1 MKTKKQFTVMFNS
14 TAAQTIAVSNILL
27 SAKAQEVKNLTVGK
41 VFTSDSFATDW
52 SNIYVHPNLLQN
64 MEVNPGM
71 RKLTAP
77 TLVITSHSN
86 KMAFILASEK
96 LPVFIPNTYYR
107 DSNGYLLAINLAPVV
122 TPEYMYYMCK
132 YDQWSRFIA
141 HSTEEDS
148 YGCGL
153 DWKSVGISGDADP
166 VTGKMFEYKPLDYI
180 RQVGKDWS
188 VPSIQDQEATV
199 EAAKKQESK
208 IESLSR
214 QKFDF
219 TTVFSNFLLNAQKE
233 NIIINQTYGLL
244 VECYKRKL
252 GAKANKKVLEILQP
266 FENDFDK
273 SLLASEELDFLSENL
288 GQLFDFV
295 VNPSTFSHNE
305 DGTFLQPKEVTE
317 YICQLLNISPDET
330 VYNPFAGTAS
340 YAVSLPNPVN
350 GEEKDKVTWALAQI
364 RLAGNKVNPATE
376 IKLGDSFESI
386 TDGKK
391 YRAIITS
398 PSYFKQKGQEI
409 FDIVEHLYDKLENGG
424 QMACIVTSSFLAA
437 TSGGAQRVK
446 ERLIAEKAIIAVITL
461 PENIFANTSIS
472 QSIVVLT
479 KGGNNEQI
487 LFSDASYFTRFSKS
501 SLRPTTFD
509 YHSFQSKFEESIYY
523 HAENGKD
530 EEDAVVTCVKYPD
543 IVGTRL
549 SPAYYL
555 TSRPTNG
562 VRLST
567 LVEITETSLT
577 KESGLRFPV
586 VFGKDLSATYLNCDI
601 DWQSF
606 STDYTGFIKVLVE
619 NSLVM
624 VFLNGLCKVGK
635 LSEVSTEHPVALH
648 PTLIAFNIKSNSIT
662 EDFLLRSIM
671 SDGFIRQAKSL
682 QSRFGLTPESFLE
695 IEIEVPSIEEQNRL
709 CKEDTRK
716 SLSEAD
722 RLLIESHE
730 EFRKDMHMKK
740 HAIGQTIFNLNN
752 WWNIL
757 SRARR
762 EGNGILDESG
772 TVGNAHKVLI
782 RDIFDNLRQS
792 IDQLQQQISKF
803 DRGNGLVPEEFALT
817 EFIEQYISTHK
828 SPMFE
833 FQYDSTKHRATK
845 SLPMIEFDED
855 DNPIAISDENVL
867 SEGDPLEYVTFPR
880 EALTIIFDNIISNA
894 CAHGFTNPESSA
906 GDNLIRIDIISEGLN
921 YIVEISNNGAPLD
934 KNISTEDVFTYGKS
948 TSIGKSHF
956 GIGGYEVFRL
966 MKEFNSDAELISDPT
981 EDFPVKY
988 RLIFKDTNIIATFG

>member
-1 MKTKKQFTVMFNS
+1 MLNTNN
-14 TAAQTIAVSNILL
+14 TAAQSTKVSNVLL
-27 SAKAQEVKNLTVGK
+27 YPAVEKVTEPEVGY
-41 VFTSDSFATDW
+41 VFTTRDFAKDWDSVCFRPTDR
-52 SNIYVHPNLLQN
+52 NLG
-64 MEVNPGM
+64 EVRVGM
-71 RKLTAP
+71 RKLTTP

-86 KMAFILASEK
+86 SMAFILATEK
-96 LPVFIPNTYYR
+96 TPVYIPGEFDFTKE
-107 DSNGYLLAINLAPVV
+107 GYIIAARLAPII
-122 TPEYMYYMCK
+122 TPDYIFYMCQ
-132 YDQWSRFIA
+132 YELWRRMLNWY
-141 HSTEEDS
+141 TEENGGFS
-148 YGCGL
+148 
-153 DWKSVGISGDADP
+153 WKTVGICDYDE
-166 VTGKMFEYKPLDYI
+166 VNNIEIVLTPLDYI
-180 RQVGKDWS
+180 RNVCELSLPTISEQKAIVANAKE
-188 VPSIQDQEATV
+188 QEAEIVKLAEHQFDVV
-199 EAAKKQESK
+199 ELVYRYISQARSK
-208 IESLSR
+208 NI
-214 QKFDF
+214 FDN
-219 TTVFSNFLLNAQKE
+219 SA
-233 NIIINQTYGLL
+233 YGLL
-244 VECYKRKL
+244 LETYKRAK
-252 GAKANKKVLEILQP
+252 GAKANEKVIEALSNYP
-266 FENDFDK
+266 FEKGCLNEPELNF
-273 SLLASEELDFLSENL
+273 LAAHLSEV
-288 GQLFDFV
+288 FDLL
-295 VNPSTFSHNE
+295 VNPSTFSHDE

-317 YICQLLNISPDET
+317 YICHLLNLPSDEV
-330 VYNPFAGTAS
+330 VYNPFAGAAS
-340 YAVSLPNPVN
+340 YAVSLPNPVK
-350 GEEKDKVTWALAQI
+350 GEEKDEITWALAQI
-364 RLAGNKVNPATE
+364 RLAGNKANPTTE
-376 IKLGDSFESI
+376 IKLGDSFESFD
-386 TDGKK
+386 DGKK
-391 YRAIITS
+391 YKAIITS
-398 PSYFKQKGQEI
+398 PSYFKQKGREI
-409 FDIVEHLYDKLENGG
+409 FDIVERLYDKLENGG

-437 TSGGAQRVK
+437 TNGGAQRVK
-446 ERLIAEKAIIAVITL
+446 ERLIAEKAITAVITL

-472 QSIVVLT
+472 QAIVVIT
-479 KGGNNEQI
+479 KGGDNEQI
-487 LFSDASYFTRFSKS
+487 LFSDASSFTRFSKS

-509 YHSFQSKFEESIYY
+509 YHSFQNRFEESIYY

-530 EEDAVVTCVKYPD
+530 EENAIVTCVKYSD

-549 SPAYYL
+549 SPVYYL

-562 VRLST
+562 VRLSS

-577 KESGLRFPV
+577 NESGLGFPV

-601 DWQSF
+601 AWQSLP
-606 STDYTGFIKVLVE
+606 TDYTGFIKVLVK

-624 VFLNGLCKVGK
+624 VFLNGLCKVGR
-635 LSEVSTEHPVALH
+635 LFEVSSEHPVALH
-648 PTLIAFNIKSNSIT
+648 PSLIAFSRKSNSIT
-662 EDFLLRSIM
+662 EEFLLRSIM

-682 QSRFGLTPESFLE
+682 QSRFGLTSESFLE

-730 EFRKDMHMKK
+730 EFRRDMHMKK

-762 EGNGILDESG
+762 EGNGVLDESS

-828 SPMFE
+828 SPLFE

-845 SLPMIEFDED
+845 SMPMVEFDEH

-867 SEGDPLEYVTFPR
+867 SKGDPLEYVTFPR

-894 CAHGFTNPESSA
+894 CAHGFSKKESAA
-906 GDNLIRIDIISEGLN
+906 GDNIIRIDVISEGLN

-966 MKEFNSDAELISDPT
+966 MKEFNSNAELVTDTIN
-981 EDFPVKY
+981 DFPVKY
-988 RLIFKDTNIIATFG
+988 RLIFKDTNIIRTLG